1 MPKLRTDNISRV
13 LYGKGRLWLE
23 RIRTELLL
31 LHLCDD
37 ILLICKTNKHFYFIF

>member
-1 MPKLRTDNISRV
+1 MPKHRRDNISRV
-13 LYGKGRLWLE
+13 LYGKRLLWLE
-23 RIRTELLL
+23 RIQMVLLL